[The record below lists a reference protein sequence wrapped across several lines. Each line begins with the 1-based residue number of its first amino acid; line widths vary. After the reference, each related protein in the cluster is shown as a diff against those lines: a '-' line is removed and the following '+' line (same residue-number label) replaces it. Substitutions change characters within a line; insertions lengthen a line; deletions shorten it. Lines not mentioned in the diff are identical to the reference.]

1 MQIRVSAKQHIFKG
15 KKRDKENEMEELD
28 MKNVISTDKA
38 PAAIGP
44 YSQAIEVNGMVY
56 TSGVIPVVPATGEIP
71 AGSVE
76 QAKQAFTN
84 LSNLLEAAG
93 SSMDKVVKT
102 TVFIKEM
109 NDFAAINEVYAT
121 FFTDAFPARSCV
133 EVARL
138 PKDVMLEI
146 EAIALK

>member
-1 MQIRVSAKQHIFKG
+1 MT
-15 KKRDKENEMEELD
+15 KK
-28 MKNVISTDKA
+28 VISTDKA

-44 YSQAIEVNGMVY
+44 YSQAIDLGDMIL
-56 TSGVIPVVPATGEIP
+56 TSGVIPVVPETGEIP
-71 AGSVE
+71 EGSVA
-76 QAKQAFTN
+76 QARQAFTN
-84 LSNLLEAAG
+84 MKNLVEAAG

-109 NDFAAINEVYAT
+109 NDFAAINEVYAE
-121 FFTDAFPARSCV
+121 FFPEPYPARSCV

-146 EAIALK
+146 EVIAIK

>member
-1 MQIRVSAKQHIFKG
+1 M
-15 KKRDKENEMEELD
+15 KK
-28 MKNVISTDKA
+28 VISTDKA

-56 TSGVIPVVPATGEIP
+56 TSGVIPVNPATGEIP
-71 AGSVE
+71 NGSVE

-84 LSNLLEAAG
+84 LSNLLQAAG
-93 SSMDKVVKT
+93 TDMDHVVKT

-121 FFTDAFPARSCV
+121 FFTKDFPSRSCV